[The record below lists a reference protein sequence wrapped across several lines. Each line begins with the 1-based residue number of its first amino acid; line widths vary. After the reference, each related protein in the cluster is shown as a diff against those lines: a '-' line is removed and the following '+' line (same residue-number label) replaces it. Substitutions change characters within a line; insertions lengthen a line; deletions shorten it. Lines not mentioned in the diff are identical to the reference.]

1 MVLRSCTWGM
11 RMSRC
16 VPKSWGSAATSILAA
31 LVLLLPGKL
40 RAGEVLRYICSAQV
54 YQALENER
62 LDAST
67 KKIGV
72 PIKLKASSFGASA
85 YRHAN
90 KSADIASTL
99 ARLNRFQQ
107 ETGFEERAFC
117 EDPLTTV
124 SHLQYPASNRIK
136 PLVVLPATSKRS
148 PDELIID
155 EEVFEIVLR
164 GAEQNQ
170 TVLFSAW
177 YSGNPADINRIE
189 IERMIVLDSL
199 PSLRALGYHDLCV
212 QIYAKDQGQVNKYM
226 RGVIDEK
233 RLTNTVSFLEET
245 CGVEILRIARELGLK
260 VWAIDPTYVYGN
272 NWLGLFSHVKA
283 GKIDGMMFKRL
294 KRKIFNEDPYAK
306 VLCILAGPYIS
317 EAPGLSAYPLGMRLN
332 DFTNGRNFSVSIE
345 GREYPNERIVS
356 DIKIHIEGDTFYKA
370 EKASPQLHQPD

>member
-1 MVLRSCTWGM
+1 MVLQSCTWGM
-11 RMSRC
+11 RMSCC
-16 VPKSWGSAATSILAA
+16 VPKSWGSPIVAHALEVTLNPSRVSKIFLRRCNIPVRLLTLLIAATSILAA
-31 LVLLLPGKL
+31 LVLLHPEKL
-40 RAGEVLRYICSAQV
+40 RAGEVLRYDCSAQV
-54 YQALENER
+54 YQAPGNER
-62 LDAST
+62 LDASA

-72 PIKLKASSFGASA
+72 PIKLKASS
-85 YRHAN
+85 
-90 KSADIASTL
+90 
-99 ARLNRFQQ
+99 
-107 ETGFEERAFC
+107 
-117 EDPLTTV
+117 
-124 SHLQYPASNRIK
+124 
-136 PLVVLPATSKRS
+136 
-148 PDELIID
+148 DELIID
-155 EEVFEIVLR
+155 EEVFKIVLR

-177 YSGNPADINRIE
+177 YTGNPADISRIE

-260 VWAIDPTYVYGN
+260 VWAIDPTYLYGN